1 MAVPF
6 YGPVFF
12 DLAALALRTFGV
24 SIWRL
29 RASHRVR
36 ARARSHSDPGYP
48 LAVLYW
54 LPGMSAR

>member
-1 MAVPF
+1 LCWIIVAVPF

-29 RASHRVR
+29 RASRPG
-36 ARARSHSDPGYP
+36 ARSITF
-48 LAVLYW
+48 
-54 LPGMSAR
+54 